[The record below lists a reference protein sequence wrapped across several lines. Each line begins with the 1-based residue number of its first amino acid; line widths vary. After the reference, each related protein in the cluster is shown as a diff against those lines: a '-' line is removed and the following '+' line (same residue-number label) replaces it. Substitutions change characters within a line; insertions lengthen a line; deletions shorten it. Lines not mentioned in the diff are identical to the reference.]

1 MNFRHR
7 FKCIF
12 TIIFIQDADTGG
24 VVYSQN
30 VYNVC
35 EYMMLTTINVLKCY
49 FQQLLL

>member
-35 EYMMLTTINVLKCY
+35 VYMMLTTI
-49 FQQLLL
+49 LLPTTITITIA